1 MVNTWYLSENL
12 GNKSLLSFRIAELN
26 ALMQDS
32 SLILIT
38 YRLLSISIVNFHFIV
53 ISTEPVNE
61 QLSVKRNLSI
71 IWNSWQF
78 LFDACETPEFD
89 SCLYCSKVR
98 GRNPSLCQEFA
109 GCAVIKLM
117 DRFWYLI
124 SSPKLPF
131 LRVYEYVCSH
141 GAKN

>member
-1 MVNTWYLSENL
+1 M

-71 IWNSWQF
+71 IWNS
-78 LFDACETPEFD
+78 
-89 SCLYCSKVR
+89 
-98 GRNPSLCQEFA
+98 
-109 GCAVIKLM
+109 
-117 DRFWYLI
+117 
-124 SSPKLPF
+124 
-131 LRVYEYVCSH
+131 
-141 GAKN
+141 